1 MERKRLVGF
10 IASGVYKPSLNIQ
23 TAMGV
28 FVTATIDTGFNGELL
43 MDLVTATR
51 LSVEMVGEDY
61 PVVLAGGI
69 LGDCQMG
76 ILSIVWLGGVRDI
89 RVLVLQAQIRT
100 QSVARF
106 SMPTKEVLIGTRLM
120 YPNRLTI
127 DFAEE
132 SVVLD
137 RP

>member
-1 MERKRLVGF
+1 MVRKRLVGF
-10 IASGVYKPSLNIQ
+10 IASGAYKPSLNIH
-23 TAMGV
+23 TTEGISA
-28 FVTATIDTGFNGELL
+28 TATVDTGFNGELL
-43 MDLVTATR
+43 MDLGTAAR
-51 LSVEMVGEDY
+51 LNVEMMGEDY

-76 ILSIVWLGGVRDI
+76 ILSIVWLGGVRDT
-89 RVLVLQAQIRT
+89 RVLVMQPQAIT
-100 QSVARF
+100 QELARF
-106 SMPTKEVLIGTRLM
+106 PLPKSEILIGTRLM
-120 YPNRLTI
+120 YPNRLII

>member
-1 MERKRLVGF
+1 MAIKRLVGF
-10 IASGVYKPSLNIQ
+10 IASGVYKPSLNLR
-23 TAMGV
+23 TAMGASIA
-28 FVTATIDTGFNGELL
+28 ATIDTGFNGELL
-43 MDLVTATR
+43 MDLVTAAR
-51 LSVEMVGEDY
+51 LNVEMVGEDY
-61 PVVLAGGI
+61 PVVLAGGV

-76 ILSIVWLGGVRDI
+76 LLSIVWLGGIRNT
-89 RVLVLQAQIRT
+89 RVLVLQAQTRT